1 MADRMVQWRRVT
13 RTHSNLTRPLAE
25 IERLLD
31 ARELHCV
38 VNAVVPFA
46 KAADADTVRV
56 EGALGA

>member
-1 MADRMVQWRRVT
+1 MVQWRRVT
-13 RTHSNLTRPLAE
+13 RTHSNLTRQLAE